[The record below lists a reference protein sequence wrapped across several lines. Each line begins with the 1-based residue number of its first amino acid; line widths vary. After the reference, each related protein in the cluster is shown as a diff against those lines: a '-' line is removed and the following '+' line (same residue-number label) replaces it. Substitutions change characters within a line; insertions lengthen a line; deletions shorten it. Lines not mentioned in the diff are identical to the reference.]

1 MRRETEKQFLR
12 SLLFISVALWP
23 QLFRKKPRQHWIL
36 LYGYNAVTNVI
47 LDKIMVTRGKVEY
60 PTRLL
65 PNLFKI
71 HILFDVILYP
81 TATVIY
87 HQWTKRDKIPAI
99 LSKLLVFSVSLT
111 LIEIYADKHTG
122 LIKWRNGWK
131 WYHSF
136 ISVYLKSLTTRLA
149 VYLFQR
155 YRTGK
160 R

>member
-1 MRRETEKQFLR
+1 MRKETEKLFLR

-36 LYGYNAVTNVI
+36 LYCYNAITNVI
-47 LDKIMVTRGKVEY
+47 LDKILVERGKVRY

-71 HILFDVILYP
+71 HILFDAILYP

-87 HQWTKRDKIPAI
+87 NQWTKRDQIGAI
-99 LSKLLVFSVSLT
+99 LSKLLVFSVPLT
-111 LIEIYADKHTG
+111 LIEIIADKYTG
-122 LIKWRNGWK
+122 LIKWGNGWK

-136 ISVYLKSLTTRLA
+136 ISVYMKSLTTRLA
-149 VYLFQR
+149 ACMFKR

-160 R
+160 Q